1 MIFQSVK
8 MAWKSILSN
17 KTRAF
22 LTMLGIII
30 GVMALVVLVSLVTS
44 ATNSVEEQIRSMGND
59 MLTVSVR
66 DDGGRPLKLA
76 DLEKFAE
83 NDSIGMIAP
92 VAQSSGSVKNGS
104 ETIDVSVTGT
114 NNAYFAIEDNELESG
129 RFIMKPDLD
138 NNSYVVVLSHESAA
152 KFYGETGADT
162 AVGSE
167 MTMDGIKYLIVGVL
181 AEDDSMMSGFMD
193 NYSVYIP
200 ITVAQRLSSSSSGM
214 ESGGASSDITTFYAT
229 AKNTEDIDNAEAWL
243 NTSLLSHFSGD
254 EDAFYL
260 QNMDTLSD
268 TMSEVTDTFALLL
281 GGIGAISLLVGG
293 IGIMNVMLV
302 SVTERTREIGIRKAI
317 GARRRSIMSQFLIEA
332 LVICLIGC
340 AIGIALSGLI
350 LWIINSLGAGNGL
363 LGADTTFTFSGG
375 VVLVAVLFSTLIGI
389 VFGLYPAGK
398 AAKMR
403 PIEALRYE

>member
-1 MIFQSVK
+1 
-8 MAWKSILSN
+8 
-17 KTRAF
+17 
-22 LTMLGIII
+22 MLGIII

-44 ATNSVEEQIRSMGND
+44 ATSSVEEQIRSMGND

-76 DLEKFAE
+76 DLTEFAE
-83 NDSIGMIAP
+83 NDSIAMIAP

-104 ETIDVSVTGT
+104 ETVDVSVTGT
-114 NNAYFAIEDNELESG
+114 NNAYFSIEGSELESG
-129 RFIMKPDLD
+129 RLLMKPDLD
-138 NNSYVVVLSHESAA
+138 NNSYVAVLSHESAA
-152 KFYGETGADT
+152 KLYGEAGAAA

-167 MTMDGIKYLIVGVL
+167 MTMDGIKYRVVGVL

-214 ESGGASSDITTFYAT
+214 DSGGASSDITTFYAA
-229 AKNTEDIDNAEAWL
+229 AKDSDSIDNAEAWL
-243 NTSLLSHFSGD
+243 DTALLSHFSGD

-268 TMSEVTDTFALLL
+268 TMSDVTNTFALLL
-281 GGIGAISLLVGG
+281 GGIAAISLLVGG

-317 GARRRSIMSQFLIEA
+317 GARRRGILSQFLIEA

-350 LWIINSLGAGNGL
+350 LWIINTLSAGSGL
-363 LGADTTFTFSGG
+363 LGSTDTTFTFSGS

>member
-1 MIFQSVK
+1 
-8 MAWKSILSN
+8 
-17 KTRAF
+17 
-22 LTMLGIII
+22 
-30 GVMALVVLVSLVTS
+30 
-44 ATNSVEEQIRSMGND
+44 MGND

-76 DLEKFAE
+76 DLAEFAE
-83 NDSIGMIAP
+83 NDSIAMIAP

-104 ETIDVSVTGT
+104 ETVSVSVTGT
-114 NNAYFAIEDNELESG
+114 NNAYFEIEGNELAAG
-129 RFIMKPDLD
+129 RFILKPDLD
-138 NNSYVVVLSHESAA
+138 NNSYVVVLSYESAVEL
-152 KFYGETGADT
+152 YGEAGAT
-162 AVGSE
+162 AAVGSE

-214 ESGGASSDITTFYAT
+214 GSEGASSDITTFYAA
-229 AKNTEDIDNAEAWL
+229 AKDSSVIDNAEAWL
-243 NTSLLSHFSGD
+243 NTSLLSHFGGD
-254 EDAFYL
+254 EDAFFL

-268 TMSEVTDTFALLL
+268 TMSEVTNTFSLLL
-281 GGIGAISLLVGG
+281 GGIAAISLLVGG

-317 GARRRSIMSQFLIEA
+317 GARRRSILSQFLIEA

-340 AIGIALSGLI
+340 AIGIGVSGLI
-350 LWIINSLGAGNGL
+350 LWIINTLSIGSGL
-363 LGADTTFTFSGG
+363 LGSDTTFTFSGS